1 MDYNCPLLLVAKY
14 EYLDSFQNG
23 NFFMKNSFYYQELD
37 DKDLQRGD
45 KYDSAIKCGYDE
57 FEIPQEV
64 KECTKNPRILSGD
77 SFIKCFFEYSLYDAM
92 LLPNKQIAYYI
103 PQKSQEALLSFDEE
117 YALLVDKKEM
127 INLFIKACE
136 EENYKCFYGN
146 VEYIDDVE
154 YEKIKLS
161 IMESF
166 KDKTFE
172 SIKHPALLKRVKYKA
187 QQEFRF
193 CVSKKLTVKS
203 IENTSLNMVS
213 YKDSITLKID
223 GLNKIS
229 TIVKL
234 KDIIDTPIIYDI
246 EKDEL
251 FIYCSE

>member
-14 EYLDSFQNG
+14 EYLESFQNG
-23 NFFMKNSFYYQELD
+23 NFFMKNSFYYQELY

-64 KECTKNPRILSGD
+64 KECTKYPRILSGD
-77 SFIKCFFEYSLYDAM
+77 SFIKCFFEYSLYDAK
-92 LLPNKQIAYYI
+92 LLPNKQIAYHI
-103 PQKSQEALLSFDEE
+103 PLKSQEALLSFDEE
-117 YALLVDKKEM
+117 YALLVDKQEM

-136 EENYKCFYGN
+136 KENYKGYYGN
-146 VEYIDDVE
+146 VEYIEDAD
-154 YEKIKLS
+154 YERIILS
-161 IMESF
+161 IKDSF
-166 KDKTFE
+166 KNKTYD
-172 SIKHPALLKRVKYKA
+172 SVKHPTLIKNVKYKA

-203 IENTSLNMVS
+203 IENTSLNKVS
-213 YKDSITLKID
+213 YKDSIILKID